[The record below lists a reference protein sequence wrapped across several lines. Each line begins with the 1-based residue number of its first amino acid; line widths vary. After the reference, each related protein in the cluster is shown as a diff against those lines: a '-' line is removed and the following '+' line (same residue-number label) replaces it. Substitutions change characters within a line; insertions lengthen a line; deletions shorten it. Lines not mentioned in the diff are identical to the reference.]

1 MAIIINNTDL
11 VKSKAEELKTEAI
24 DLRSVKESIDYIL
37 AELNEY
43 WSAVQ
48 EDQQVFYKGLQ
59 EDMNALE
66 TIYTCDSEFADAM
79 VEYMEVTKTTSQN
92 TV

>member
-11 VKSKAEELKTEAI
+11 VKSKAEELKTETV

-43 WSAVQ
+43 WSATQ

-59 EDMNALE
+59 EDMDSLE
-66 TIYTCDSEFADAM
+66 TIYT
-79 VEYMEVTKTTSQN
+79 
-92 TV
+92 